1 MNETTHRPSAAHPR
15 IAIIG
20 AGVSGLALGA
30 KLLRAGIGDF
40 DIFEADSRL
49 GGTWWQNQYPGA
61 AVDVHSALYQ
71 FSFANHHWRRTH
83 GLQHELLEYLE
94 NTAKRFGV
102 DQHVRLNTKVES
114 VHWDE
119 SHHRWRVYTADDEYT
134 YSIVVAATGF
144 LNEPNF
150 PTWPG
155 LSDFKGVKF
164 HTSQWR
170 PDTVDVT
177 GKRVAVVGVGSTSV
191 QIVPAIQPLA
201 EQVLVFQREPGWVLP
216 KGARDFSDEEL
227 EKYRSPLRR
236 KLLRWKMAI
245 EIEWQFV
252 TGPVYVA
259 GNRRNRKAEQAARNY
274 IDTVFKDRPD
284 LREAVI
290 PNYPFSGKRRVLSDD
305 YYESLLNDNV
315 KLIPRAVTRVT
326 EAGPVDADGTEYPV
340 DVLVIASGFKA
351 SAYLSRLGVFGTDG
365 KDIQKVWSDGAFA
378 LAGMTV
384 PGFPNFYIM
393 YGPGTNGAGQISVY
407 SLAESQSTWIINDIR
422 RMERNGYTA
431 IETRASVT
439 DLYNRWL
446 QKRLERT
453 AWAKANN
460 YMKGPSG
467 KIVTQFHGGVTLYW
481 LLLKVLRPLGSFGR
495 RRRPANSPD
504 AASEPT
510 SLKHARQR
518 RVSPSNG
525 ARIP

>member
-1 MNETTHRPSAAHPR
+1 MDDTTHRPPDAHPR

-102 DQHVRLNTKVES
+102 DQHIRLNTKVES

-144 LNEPNF
+144 LNDPNL

-216 KGARDFSDEEL
+216 KGARDFSDEEF

-236 KLLRWKMAI
+236 RLMRWKMAI

-259 GNRRNRKAEQAARNY
+259 GNRRNRKAEQAAKGLHRHG
-274 IDTVFKDRPD
+274 
-284 LREAVI
+284 LQ
-290 PNYPFSGKRRVLSDD
+290 
-305 YYESLLNDNV
+305 
-315 KLIPRAVTRVT
+315 
-326 EAGPVDADGTEYPV
+326 GPP
-340 DVLVIASGFKA
+340 
-351 SAYLSRLGVFGTDG
+351 
-365 KDIQKVWSDGAFA
+365 
-378 LAGMTV
+378 
-384 PGFPNFYIM
+384 
-393 YGPGTNGAGQISVY
+393 
-407 SLAESQSTWIINDIR
+407 
-422 RMERNGYTA
+422 
-431 IETRASVT
+431 
-439 DLYNRWL
+439 
-446 QKRLERT
+446 
-453 AWAKANN
+453 
-460 YMKGPSG
+460 
-467 KIVTQFHGGVTLYW
+467 
-481 LLLKVLRPLGSFGR
+481 
-495 RRRPANSPD
+495 RPARGSPPELPVLGQAPGALRRLLRV
-504 AASEPT
+504 AA
-510 SLKHARQR
+510 Q
-518 RVSPSNG
+518 
-525 ARIP
+525 